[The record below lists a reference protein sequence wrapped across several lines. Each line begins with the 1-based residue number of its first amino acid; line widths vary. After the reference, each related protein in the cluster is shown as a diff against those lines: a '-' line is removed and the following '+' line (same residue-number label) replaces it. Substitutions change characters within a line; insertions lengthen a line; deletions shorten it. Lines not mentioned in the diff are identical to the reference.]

1 MSTEHNLG
9 VSFEIFHQGWYL
21 LFCKAITFISSLHE
35 CRLLLTDKNTT
46 VCLEEQKI
54 SCIIQIMHSNIAWL
68 KAKTFRKPVKIQS
81 IRIKIIC
88 CQYAMT
94 EELRLSIVLH
104 ASLVLVMAA
113 LDDNIHNSNTA
124 SSCLGQNVKIWFL
137 KMYLKKSKCAYLHIV
152 NSTLHKF
159 GP

>member
-1 MSTEHNLG
+1 MWARPQTKIISYTVKVGQDVKQMSTEHNLG

-68 KAKTFRKPVKIQS
+68 KAKNF
-81 IRIKIIC
+81 
-88 CQYAMT
+88 
-94 EELRLSIVLH
+94 
-104 ASLVLVMAA
+104 
-113 LDDNIHNSNTA
+113 
-124 SSCLGQNVKIWFL
+124 
-137 KMYLKKSKCAYLHIV
+137 
-152 NSTLHKF
+152 
-159 GP
+159 